1 MLNYSTLMNRI
12 NGNEMTLKLSDTLQ
26 VRISELDTASR
37 LSYNAALCVFDFEG
51 KQKEYRFVDNISLAK
66 AYYVYNAVN
75 EYVNHYYP
83 VTAKNIER
91 NIDSTTYNKKSP
103 EDIANYKDNSPMS
116 KESEVDTT
124 ENDEKEEEI
133 TLKLKN

>member
-26 VRISELDTASR
+26 VRISELDTAGR
-37 LSYNAALCVFDFEG
+37 LSYNALLCAFEFVG

-116 KESEVDTT
+116 KESEVEIT
-124 ENDEKEEEI
+124 ENVEEEI

>member
-1 MLNYSTLMNRI
+1 MLNYSTILNRI

-37 LSYNAALCVFDFEG
+37 LSYNAALCVFDFKDNG
-51 KQKEYRFVDNISLAK
+51 NYRFVDNIPLAK
-66 AYYVYNAVN
+66 AYYVYNVVN
-75 EYVNHYYP
+75 EYINHYYP
-83 VTAKNIER
+83 TTAKNIER

-103 EDIANYKDNSPMS
+103 EDISKSPMTNT
-116 KESEVDTT
+116 TT
-124 ENDEKEEEI
+124 EKNEKEEKEEV